1 MDKKD
6 TEIMK
11 CLTENSREKIAD
23 ISRELG
29 IPRITVYERIKG
41 LVDKGVI
48 KKFTIVPDYTA
59 IGLPVVAFIFVSF
72 RNTGKLSQR
81 ELAKTISSF
90 QEVDEIYIIAGQWD
104 ILVKIRA
111 RDTEEVGSFV
121 LDKLRVIDGVQNT
134 ETISVFSV
142 VK

>member
-6 TEIMK
+6 AEILR
-11 CLTENSREKIAD
+11 CLTINSREKIAD

-41 LVDKGVI
+41 LVERGVI
-48 KKFTIVPDYTA
+48 KKFTVIPDYNS

-81 ELAKTISSF
+81 DLAKTISEF

-111 RDTEEVGSFV
+111 KNSEDVGNFV
-121 LDKLRVIDGVQNT
+121 LDKLRIIDGVQNT

>member
-6 TEIMK
+6 VEIMK

-41 LVDKGVI
+41 LVDRGVI

-72 RNTGKLSQR
+72 RNTGKLSQSD
-81 ELAKTISSF
+81 LAKILSSF